1 MVKYA
6 CVFSQSELG
15 KYFKWII
22 MNNNVYLFVPVIVY
36 LTIIPQVVCVGYIQ

>member
-1 MVKYA
+1 MVKCA

-15 KYFKWII
+15 KYFEWII